1 MLQIPLAYM
10 GPWPV
15 LQTCS
20 IHLLA
25 FDESPQYVVRDPG
38 FALFDGRDSIF
49 SIFTLRNR
57 DFMSQVRR
65 TRHFAQNAA
74 FWPP

>member
-1 MLQIPLAYM
+1 MLQIPLAYT

-25 FDESPQYVVRDPG
+25 FDESPQYVFRDPG
-38 FALFDGRDSIF
+38 FALFEGGDSIF
-49 SIFTLRNR
+49 
-57 DFMSQVRR
+57 
-65 TRHFAQNAA
+65 A
-74 FWPP
+74 

>member
-15 LQTCS
+15 LETCS

-25 FDESPQYVVRDPG
+25 FNERTQYVFRDPG
-38 FALFDGRDSIF
+38 FALFEGGD

-57 DFMSQVRR
+57 RFMSQVRR
-65 TRHFAQNAA
+65 TLHFARNAA
-74 FWPP
+74 LVSLGS

>member
-1 MLQIPLAYM
+1 MLQIPLAYT

-25 FDESPQYVVRDPG
+25 FDEGPRYVFWDPG
-38 FALFDGRDSIF
+38 FALFEGQD

-57 DFMSQVRR
+57 HFMSQVRQ
-65 TRHFAQNAA
+65 TRHFEQNAA
-74 FWPP
+74 LASLGS

>member
-1 MLQIPLAYM
+1 MLQIPLAYT

-25 FDESPQYVVRDPG
+25 FDEGPRYVFRDPG
-38 FALFDGRDSIF
+38 FALFEGRD

-57 DFMSQVRR
+57 HFMSQEVRR
-65 TRHFAQNAA
+65 MRHFAQNAA
-74 FWPP
+74 LASLGS